1 MSGRFDDI
9 INMECPISERHKP
22 MAREERA
29 KQFSPFAALK
39 GHTEA
44 IASEERIFSQ
54 RAMLSEDQ
62 KKVLDMRFH
71 EIEEKYSEGIDTE
84 VELTRFLPVIDDEN
98 GYLVTV
104 KGIVRKINIDE
115 RLLDIDGEKIPL
127 DDIEGISSVL

>member
-1 MSGRFDDI
+1 MSGRYDDLI
-9 INMECPISERHKP
+9 DLECPVSSRHKP
-22 MAREERA
+22 MSREERA

-62 KKVLDMRFH
+62 KKVLDGRFQQIK
-71 EIEEKYSEGIDTE
+71 ERYEGKERVE
-84 VELTRFLPVIDDEN
+84 VELKRFLPVLDEDN

-104 KGIVRKINIDE
+104 KGIVRKIDIDG
-115 RLLDIDGEKIPL
+115 RLLDIEGERIPFS
-127 DDIEGISSVL
+127 DIEEIMNVL

>member
-1 MSGRFDDI
+1 MSGRYDDLI
-9 INMECPISERHKP
+9 YKECPVSSRHKP
-22 MAREERA
+22 MARDERA

-62 KKVLDMRFH
+62 KKVLDSRFQ
-71 EIEEKYSEGIDTE
+71 EIKERYDEKDSVE
-84 VELTRFLPVIDDEN
+84 VELIRFLPVLDEEN

-104 KGIVRKINIDE
+104 KGIVRKIDIDG
-115 RLLDIDGEKIPL
+115 RLLDIAGDKIPFS
-127 DDIEGISSVL
+127 DIEEIIDVL

>member
-1 MSGRFDDI
+1 MSGRYDDI
-9 INMECPISERHKP
+9 IYRECPVSSRHKP
-22 MAREERA
+22 MTREERA

-62 KKVLDMRFH
+62 KKVLDGRFQQIK
-71 EIEEKYSEGIDTE
+71 ERYDEKDSVE
-84 VELTRFLPVIDDEN
+84 VELRRFLPVLDDEN

-104 KGIVRKINIDE
+104 KGIVRKI
-115 RLLDIDGEKIPL
+115 DIDGKIIDIAGDRIPFA
-127 DDIEGISSVL
+127 DIEEILDVL